1 MVNAYQI
8 PQAKG
13 LYGAVLIQ
21 YIIYGFLYIIEGAKI
36 REIKDAE
43 NAKNMA

>member
-13 LYGAVLIQ
+13 MFSAVFIQ
-21 YIIYGFLYIIEGAKI
+21 YLIYGFLYVVEGAKI
-36 REIKDAE
+36 KEIKDAE
-43 NAKNMA
+43 KNINIA